1 MVIYK
6 VTNRLNGKPYVGQT
20 KQPIEKRFLQHYHS
34 KSPLGQAMRQC
45 GLENFTIEIIER
57 CYSQAQLNEREIFW
71 IRVLNSRQPY
81 GYNVK
86 RGGGGF
92 EYSRSN
98 SSETRIERVSLVLTP
113 DAYQAVAILAQIQ
126 GISLNNLIASIL
138 DGVIEKNATVIEKFN
153 AALTEARADVTLEV

>member
-6 VTNRLNGKPYVGQT
+6 ITNRLNGKPYVGQT

-34 KSPLGQAMRQC
+34 KSPLGQAMHQC

-57 CYSQAQLNEREIFW
+57 CYSQ
-71 IRVLNSRQPY
+71 

-92 EYSRSN
+92 EHGRLN
-98 SSETRIERVSLVLTP
+98 SSETRNERVSLVLTP
-113 DAYQAVAILAQIQ
+113 NAYQAVATLAQIQ
-126 GISLNNLIASIL
+126 GISVNNLIASIL
-138 DGVIEKNATVIEKFN
+138 DGVIEKNVTVIEKFN

>member
-6 VTNRLNGKPYVGQT
+6 ITNQLNGKPYVGQT
-20 KQPIEKRFLQHYHS
+20 KQPLEKRFLQHCYAS
-34 KSPLGQAMRQC
+34 TPLGQAMRQC

-57 CYSQAQLNEREIFW
+57 CKTQKQLNEREIFW

-92 EYSRSN
+92 ERRRLN
-98 SSETRIERVSLVLTP
+98 GSEERTERVSLVLTP
-113 DAYQAVAILAQIQ
+113 DTYQAVATLAQIQ
-126 GISLNNLIASIL
+126 GISVNNLIASIL